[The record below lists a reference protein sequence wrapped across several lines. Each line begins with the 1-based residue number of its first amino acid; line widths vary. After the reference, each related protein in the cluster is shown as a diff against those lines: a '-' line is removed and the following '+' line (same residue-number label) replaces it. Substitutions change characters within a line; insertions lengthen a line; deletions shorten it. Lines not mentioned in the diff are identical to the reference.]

1 MVFMQQVILER
12 KDVNI
17 EDLEKQIE
25 YTNKKAPIQKGEVIG
40 NIEYVYDGIKYR
52 TDLIANENVE
62 EKNVNKKASK
72 EKDKKKDKKAK
83 QPKKSL
89 GSKIKEVNSELK
101 KVSWPTFANVV
112 KKTGVVIL
120 VVFLFTLVLF
130 GIDFGLGWIY
140 KLFLN

>member
-1 MVFMQQVILER
+1 MA
-12 KDVNI
+12 KS
-17 EDLEKQIE
+17 
-25 YTNKKAPIQKGEVIG
+25 KA
-40 NIEYVYDGIKYR
+40 
-52 TDLIANENVE
+52 VE
-62 EKNVNKKASK
+62 EEVVDTTVEKSTPPIDDKQKKT
-72 EKDKKKDKKAK
+72 EKKKDKKPAK
-83 QPKKSL
+83 EKRSFFR
-89 GSKIKEVNSELK
+89 KIRESWSELK